1 MTTIKGLILGSA
13 AGLLA
18 IGGAQ
23 AADLPLKAKAVE
35 YVKICSLY
43 GAGFY
48 YIPGTDTCIKIGG
61 QIRLD
66 TALNAG
72 IYDNPFWQ
80 GGASGAQAWQRD
92 YFTTRT
98 RVGFNTDTRTA
109 TEYGVLRTYM
119 TVLFDWTRG
128 NSGIAGGA
136 PVEVDY
142 AFIQFAGFTFGKS
155 VSMFDPQWA
164 LSKPT
169 ITSGFNAGSN
179 NATGIPQLA
188 YTASF
193 GNGVSGTI
201 SLEDAQPYRTAG
213 VVNTSTPF
221 IGIGAATTVT
231 GGVYGVNNFLGNQ
244 SAGDHI
250 PDVVGNIRLDQAWGS
265 AFVSAAAHEVH
276 GNYYTAPLAG
286 SVVDNGRPSSTY
298 GYAVSGGFELKNLF
312 TGPGDSFKME
322 ATYAKG
328 AAKYVFG
335 GTLDT
340 AGAGRYLRAS
350 GNGIGSSLAFGY
362 VLDGVYSNGTGIDLS
377 TAWDV
382 SAYYEHYWNPA
393 WRTSLFGN
401 YSQIE
406 YGSAGNAA
414 LIAALSTG
422 GASAT
427 TGVLAGA
434 GGVGA
439 VTGSMKFATAQIGTR
454 TAWTPV
460 KDLTI
465 SAEFLYSHVYN
476 NLSGTFVNASAV
488 SGAPVGRVFTLSD
501 QNIYNGAVQINR
513 SF

>member
-23 AADLPLKAKAVE
+23 AADLPMKAKAVE

-61 QIRLD
+61 AIRID
-66 TALNAG
+66 TALNG
-72 IYDNPFWQ
+72 NIYDAPQWQ
-80 GGASGAQAWQRD
+80 GGASGSQAWQRD
-92 YFTTRT
+92 YISTRA
-98 RVGFNTDTRTA
+98 RFNVNIDTRTA
-109 TEYGVLRTYM
+109 TEYGVLRTYGDAK
-119 TVLFDWTRG
+119 FDFTRG
-128 NSGIAGGA
+128 GSGIAGGA

-164 LSKPT
+164 LAKPT
-169 ITSGFNAGSN
+169 ISSGLNAGSN
-179 NATGIPQLA
+179 NATGIPTLA

-193 GNGVSGTI
+193 GNGVSATI

-213 VVNTSTPF
+213 VVNATAGF
-221 IGIGAATTVT
+221 IGIGAANTLAAGT
-231 GGVYGVNNFLGNQ
+231 YGVGNFAGNT
-244 SAGDHI
+244 AGGDHI
-250 PDVVGNIRLDQAWGS
+250 PDIVGNLRLDQAWGS

-276 GNYYTAPLAG
+276 GNYYSNA
-286 SVVDNGRPSSTY
+286 DFGRPSSTY
-298 GYAVSGGFELKNLF
+298 GYAVSGGFELKNLP
-312 TGPGDSFKME
+312 TGAGDSFKME

-328 AAKYVFG
+328 AAKYVWG
-335 GTLDT
+335 GTIDT
-340 AGAGRYLRAS
+340 SGAGRYLRAS
-350 GNGIGSSLAFGY
+350 GPNGGSLAFGY
-362 VLDGVYSNGTGIDLS
+362 VLDGVYTGTNSANGSGIDLS

-382 SAYYEHYWNPA
+382 SAFYEHYWNPA

-401 YSQIE
+401 YTTIS
-406 YGSAGNAA
+406 YGAGGNAA
-414 LIAALSTG
+414 LIAALSLG

-427 TGVLAGA
+427 TGVLA
-434 GGVGA
+434 
-439 VTGSMKFATAQIGTR
+439 VTGGDMKFSTAQVGTR

-465 SAEFLYSHVYN
+465 AAEFIYSRMYT
-476 NLSGTFVNASAV
+476 NLNGTFTNATGV
-488 SGAPVGRVFTLSD
+488 SGASAGRVYNLGD
-501 QNIYNGAVQINR
+501 QNVYNGAVQISR